1 MEAVILAAGQGKRL
15 RPITEHIPKA
25 MVLVNDKSMLQILL
39 DQLKE
44 VGVDRATIVVH
55 YKKEKITEYF
65 GNEYRG
71 IVLNYAEQQEMTGD
85 AHAILCAKPYVRDD
99 KFILVACDNLFPT
112 AHIKKIIKHNGD
124 GVMSACNVSYEQA
137 KRMGVL
143 FTKDGRVTEIIEK
156 SPRPPSTLAN
166 AYLHYMP
173 KEAFEAIPY
182 ISAGAGG
189 EFRFVDAIQHMIN
202 NGKHITYEELD
213 TWLDIGTPEQL
224 KEAQEL
230 AKKIL

>member
-25 MVLVNDKSMLQILL
+25 MVLVNEKPMLQIIL
-39 DQLKE
+39 DQLRT
-44 VGVDRATIVVH
+44 VGVTRATIVVH
-55 YKKEKITEYF
+55 YKKEKIITYF
-65 GNEYRG
+65 GKQYNG
-71 IVLNYAEQQEMTGD
+71 ITLNYAEQDAMTGD
-85 AHAILCAKPYVRDD
+85 AHAILCAKPYVKED

-112 AHIKKIIKHNGD
+112 THIKKILNHNSD
-124 GVMSACNVSYEQA
+124 GVMSACNVSTEQA

-143 FTKDGRVTEIIEK
+143 FTEAGKVTKIIEK
-156 SPRPPSTLAN
+156 SPNPPSTLAN

-173 KEAFEAIPY
+173 KAAFDAIPH
-182 ISAGAGG
+182 IDAGAGG

-202 NGKHITYEELD
+202 NGKTITYQELD

-224 KEAQEL
+224 EEAQKL
-230 AKKIL
+230 AKNIL